1 VQRSG
6 RVTDH
11 GALGSE
17 NADISNDK
25 AGLNPARHKDK
36 VSWGRFVLP
45 GSVGC

>member
-1 VQRSG
+1 MGAPLKVRSRKAFQVQRSG

-25 AGLNPARHKDK
+25 AG
-36 VSWGRFVLP
+36 
-45 GSVGC
+45 